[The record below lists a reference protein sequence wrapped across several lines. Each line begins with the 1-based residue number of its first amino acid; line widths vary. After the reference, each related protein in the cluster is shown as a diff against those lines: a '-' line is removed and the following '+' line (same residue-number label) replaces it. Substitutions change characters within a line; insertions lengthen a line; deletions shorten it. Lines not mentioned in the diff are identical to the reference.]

1 MTSAAGELFN
11 AASWLL
17 GRNAAASPDRVAVT
31 AVDPDG
37 TATDVTYGELDELA
51 WQAAAGLVAAGIRAE
66 ERILL
71 CMADAPELVA
81 LFLGGLYIGA
91 VPVPVST
98 MATAADL
105 ATLAADS
112 RARMLAV
119 SAEFAAAAADAAAA
133 GGLRD
138 IVVAGQAGDLGSLLG
153 PASAR
158 LRVRTLQEFLAAADP
173 ADLAAARGAEPTLAD
188 SPGFWLYTSGT
199 TGTPKAAM
207 HRHGSLRTTA
217 LTYAADVLGI
227 GPDDVCYSAAK
238 FFFAYGLGNT
248 LTFPFSVGAR
258 AILDRARATPARLA
272 GVLAS
277 TRPTLFFGAPTAYAA
292 MLAAGLPAD
301 TFSGVRLG
309 ISAGESLPA
318 DLYQRFTGA
327 FGIEVLDGIGSTEAL
342 HIFLSN
348 RKMCSASVEPM
359 PSSTSMPNAP
369 VKRWYRSA
377 GNDSP
382 ALMPRRTPENV
393 SAGRPAASIA
403 AYAVG
408 AAKNRV
414 GRVLAST

>member
-31 AVDPDG
+31 AVDLDG

-112 RARMLAV
+112 RARLLGV
-119 SAEFAAAAADAAAA
+119 SAEFTTIAADAAAA
-133 GGLRD
+133 GG
-138 IVVAGQAGDLGSLLG
+138 
-153 PASAR
+153 
-158 LRVRTLQEFLAAADP
+158 P

-188 SPGFWLYTSGT
+188 SPAFWLYTSGT

-227 GPDDVCYSAAK
+227 RPDDVCYSAAK

-248 LTFPFSVGAR
+248 MTFPFSVGAR

-272 GVLAS
+272 SVLAS
-277 TRPTLFFGAPTAYAA
+277 TRPTLFFAAPTAYAA
-292 MLAAGLPAD
+292 MLAACLPAD

-348 RKMCSASVEPM
+348 RP
-359 PSSTSMPNAP
+359 
-369 VKRWYRSA
+369 
-377 GNDSP
+377 
-382 ALMPRRTPENV
+382 
-393 SAGRPAASIA
+393 
-403 AYAVG
+403 
-408 AAKNRV
+408 
-414 GRVLAST
+414 GRVRPGSTGEVVPGYQLRIENADGEQVPDGEPGSLHVKGDSVATGYWCRR